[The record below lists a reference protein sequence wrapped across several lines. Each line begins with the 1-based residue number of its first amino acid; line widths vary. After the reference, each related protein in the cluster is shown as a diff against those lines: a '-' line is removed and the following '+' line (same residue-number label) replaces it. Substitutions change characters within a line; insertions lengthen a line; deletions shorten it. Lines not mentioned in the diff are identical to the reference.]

1 MKNHN
6 SFIFSDITLRRWS
19 FFSLISFLIIRLIG
33 LIPPYFMKQIIDVE
47 IPSNNL
53 FNIFS
58 NIFLFVITPFIVAI
72 LQTFFNYITICISRN
87 KGNEIAIQIMKNLL
101 KQPLSFFD
109 NQNSAELLSYSGK
122 ESVNYI
128 YFHLSEKPKYYAH
141 IITVGII
148 FIILFK
154 FSPLI
159 AFLQLLFIPF
169 AILPIKLFS
178 KKLEDSIEIVL
189 KKNAKI
195 NQIKTDLFRGIEFV
209 KTMVIENKKINE
221 IENANAKV
229 VSLWGKIAAIDSL
242 SSFWTS
248 GFLTPLFT
256 GLTFGLSAYLAVKSN
271 LSIGTIV
278 SILSYIAILYVE
290 LSITFQTQI
299 DSRKQEAENQ
309 KLFSF
314 LELTGELETE
324 KEIYN
329 FECKENIVFSHCYF
343 SFDDFSLQDINLII
357 NKGSGT
363 GIIGK
368 SGSGKSTIFDLL
380 LKLYPLT
387 DGKILIDQINLNEIK
402 SDDLRRHLTRISQET
417 FLFPGTIKDNMLLV
431 NPNATN
437 EDIYKALSSACLDT
451 YIDSLPNRLETD
463 VGEAGKL
470 MSGGERQRL
479 SLAQGILRNT
489 PFLLLD
495 EVTANLDSKTEQ
507 SIRENLYKLSKEK
520 DITII
525 SISHSLDFLKYADII
540 YEIQDGKVIKK
551 DYYNG
556 FKTIK

>member
-178 KKLEDSIEIVL
+178 KKI
-189 KKNAKI
+189 
-195 NQIKTDLFRGIEFV
+195 RGQ
-209 KTMVIENKKINE
+209 
-221 IENANAKV
+221 
-229 VSLWGKIAAIDSL
+229 
-242 SSFWTS
+242 
-248 GFLTPLFT
+248 
-256 GLTFGLSAYLAVKSN
+256 Y
-271 LSIGTIV
+271 
-278 SILSYIAILYVE
+278 
-290 LSITFQTQI
+290 
-299 DSRKQEAENQ
+299 
-309 KLFSF
+309 
-314 LELTGELETE
+314 
-324 KEIYN
+324 
-329 FECKENIVFSHCYF
+329 
-343 SFDDFSLQDINLII
+343 
-357 NKGSGT
+357 
-363 GIIGK
+363 
-368 SGSGKSTIFDLL
+368 
-380 LKLYPLT
+380 
-387 DGKILIDQINLNEIK
+387 
-402 SDDLRRHLTRISQET
+402 
-417 FLFPGTIKDNMLLV
+417 
-431 NPNATN
+431 
-437 EDIYKALSSACLDT
+437 
-451 YIDSLPNRLETD
+451 
-463 VGEAGKL
+463 
-470 MSGGERQRL
+470 
-479 SLAQGILRNT
+479 
-489 PFLLLD
+489 
-495 EVTANLDSKTEQ
+495 
-507 SIRENLYKLSKEK
+507 
-520 DITII
+520 
-525 SISHSLDFLKYADII
+525 
-540 YEIQDGKVIKK
+540 
-551 DYYNG
+551 
-556 FKTIK
+556 